1 MPESSTME
9 MVAYRYMEIA
19 ILLMEYGGNAEN
31 DGEYW

>member
-1 MPESSTME
+1 ME

-19 ILLMEYGGNAEN
+19 LLLMEYGGNAEN

>member
-1 MPESSTME
+1 ME

-19 ILLMEYGGNAEN
+19 ILLMKYGGNAEN